1 MKEDVEGLTGTHVP
15 PSPPLIKAQTKLT
28 VFFVLMALSGGVL
41 AQISYDQ
48 FLPEKTC
55 NDPTTTMERIGISL
69 LVISI
74 LFVGFNLIVFVLR
87 LVFDRKH
94 AFSAFLALLIHVAAV
109 FLTLVVFAEAFLYD
123 AGCGVGINYRSFP

>member
-1 MKEDVEGLTGTHVP
+1 MKEDVKGLTGTHVP
-15 PSPPLIKAQTKLT
+15 PSPPLIMAQTKLT

-41 AQISYDQ
+41 AQISYEQ

-94 AFSAFLALLIHVAAV
+94 AFSAFLALLIHVVAV
-109 FLTLVVFAEAFLYD
+109 FLTFVVFAEAFLYD
-123 AGCGVGINYRSFP
+123 AGCGVGMFG

>member
-1 MKEDVEGLTGTHVP
+1 MNEGDGCLAGAHAP
-15 PSPPLIKAQTKLT
+15 QSPPLIKAQTKLT
-28 VFFVLMALSGGVL
+28 ALFVLMALSGGIL
-41 AQISYDQ
+41 AQISYEQ

-69 LVISI
+69 SVISA

-87 LVFDRKH
+87 LLFDRKH

-109 FLTLVVFAEAFLYD
+109 FLTFILFAEAFLYD
-123 AGCGVGINYRSFP
+123 AGCGVGMFG